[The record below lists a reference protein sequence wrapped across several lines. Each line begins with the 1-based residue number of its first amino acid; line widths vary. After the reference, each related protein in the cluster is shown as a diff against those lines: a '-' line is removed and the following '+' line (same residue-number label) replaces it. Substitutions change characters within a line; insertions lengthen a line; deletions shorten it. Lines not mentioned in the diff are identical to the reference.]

1 MEAIAELN
9 QKVEAQPV
17 AEEIIHAFLADSEEA
32 KPKTKDVTSRVRM
45 VTREDDK
52 NIFFETQDRRAND
65 AWVHRNYIRK
75 Q

>member
-9 QKVEAQPV
+9 KD
-17 AEEIIHAFLADSEEA
+17 IEA
-32 KPKTKDVTSRVRM
+32 KPVASETVETFLAESEKATAATKDVTSRVR
-45 VTREDDK
+45 VITREDDK
-52 NIFFETQDRRAND
+52 NIFFETQDRLQND

>member
-1 MEAIAELN
+1 
-9 QKVEAQPV
+9 
-17 AEEIIHAFLADSEEA
+17 
-32 KPKTKDVTSRVRM
+32 M

-52 NIFFETQDRRAND
+52 NIFFETQDRTQKD

>member
-1 MEAIAELN
+1 MIRT
-9 QKVEAQPV
+9 
-17 AEEIIHAFLADSEEA
+17 FLAESEQA
-32 KPKTKDVTSRVRM
+32 KPATKEVTPRVRM

-52 NIFFETQDRRAND
+52 NVLFETQDRNDKD

>member
-1 MEAIAELN
+1 VEAIAELN
-9 QKVEAQPV
+9 QETKPEPV
-17 AEEIIHAFLADSEEA
+17 AETVHAFLNDSEQPSA
-32 KPKTKDVTSRVRM
+32 KSKEVTSRVRV

-52 NIFFETQDRRAND
+52 NIFFETQDRDQKD